1 MNYETRMDV
10 AGDHEHGPDLSVDA
24 DDGASS
30 RKKLILIAIAVAVAG
45 IAAVALLV
53 SGAQEDTGF
62 APGSNATV
70 PTVSVISPGQGTYA
84 GIINA
89 TGTLAARREMPVG
102 VVGEGG
108 RMVSVPV
115 EAGDWVSAGQVLAVI
130 DRSVQTQQTASAAA
144 QIEVARA
151 DADLA
156 QANLDRA
163 MQLVER
169 GFVSQADID
178 RLTATRDA
186 AVARVRVAEAQLGE
200 RQARNAQLNIVA
212 PAAGLVLERNV
223 EPGQVVG
230 AGSGVLFSIASS
242 GEMELL
248 AQIGET
254 ELGTIPVGATGTV
267 VPVGT
272 DQSFTCQV
280 WQKSPTISEQTR
292 QGTAR
297 CALSYDPALRPGGF
311 ASIELNSGAVVAP
324 RLPESAILTD
334 AEGSYVM
341 IVNAENQIER
351 RDVTLGMISDDGIVI
366 ASGLDGSE
374 KIVARAGGFLTFG
387 ETVKP
392 VLESGDAS

>member
-1 MNYETRMDV
+1 MNYETRMDL
-10 AGDHEHGPDLSVDA
+10 AGEGEHGSAAGMDA
-24 DDGASS
+24 EDGAVS
-30 RKKLILIAIAVAVAG
+30 RKKLILIAIAIAVAG
-45 IAAVALLV
+45 MAVVALLV
-53 SGAQEDTGF
+53 SGGQDEPAFG
-62 APGSNATV
+62 APGNATV
-70 PTVSVISPGQGTYA
+70 PTVTVISPGQGTYA

-108 RMVSVPV
+108 RVVSVPV
-115 EAGDWVSAGQVLAVI
+115 EAGDWVNAGQILAVI
-130 DRSVQTQQTASAAA
+130 DRSVQIQQTASAAA
-144 QIEVARA
+144 QIEVSRA
-151 DADLA
+151 DAELA

-163 MQLVER
+163 LLLVER

-230 AGSGVLFSIASS
+230 GGSGVLFSIARG

-254 ELGTIPVGATGTV
+254 ELGNIPLGASGTV

-272 DQSFTCQV
+272 ERSFTCQV

-334 AEGSYVM
+334 AQGSYVM
-341 IVNAENQIER
+341 IVNGDNQIER
-351 RDVTLGMISDDGIVI
+351 RAVTLGLITDGGIVI
-366 ASGLDGSE
+366 DSGLDGSE
-374 KIVARAGGFLTFG
+374 RIVARAGGFLTFG
-387 ETVKP
+387 ETVEP
-392 VLESGDAS
+392 VLEGDDAN

>member
-1 MNYETRMDV
+1 MNYESRLDV
-10 AGDHEHGPDLSVDA
+10 AQPQEGELLQDDLTA
-24 DDGASS
+24 EAAAR
-30 RKKLILIAIAVAVAG
+30 RKRKLLIALGVAIAG
-45 IAAVALLV
+45 IVIAAILL
-53 SGAQEDTGF
+53 SGGEEEQPFGPQADGTTQRVT
-62 APGSNATV
+62 
-70 PTVSVISPGQGTYA
+70 VISPGQGTYA

-108 RMVSVPV
+108 RVVSVPV
-115 EAGDWVSAGQVLAVI
+115 EPGDWVRAGQVLAVI
-130 DRSVQTQQTASAAA
+130 DRSVQSQQTASSAA
-144 QIEVARA
+144 QIDVAVA

-186 AVARVRVAEAQLGE
+186 AVARVKVAEAQYAE

-212 PAAGLVLERNV
+212 PAAGLLLTRDV

-230 AGSGVLFSIASS
+230 AGSGVLFSIARG

-254 ELGTIPVGATGTV
+254 ELGRIPVGATGSV

-272 DQSFTCQV
+272 EQSFTCQV
-280 WQKSPTISEQTR
+280 WQKSPVISEQTR
-292 QGTAR
+292 QGVAR
-297 CALSYDPALRPGGF
+297 CAMSYDPALRPGGF
-311 ASIELNSGAVVAP
+311 ASIEINSGAVVAP
-324 RLPESAILTD
+324 RLPESAILSD
-334 AEGSYVM
+334 EQGSYVLV
-341 IVNAENQIER
+341 VNDQDQVER
-351 RDVTLGMISDDGIVI
+351 RDVQLGIITDNGIVI
-366 ASGLDGSE
+366 DSGLDGSE
-374 KIVARAGGFLTFG
+374 RIVARAGGFLTVG
-387 ETVKP
+387 ETVRP
-392 VLESGDAS
+392 ATADAS

>member
-1 MNYETRMDV
+1 
-10 AGDHEHGPDLSVDA
+10 
-24 DDGASS
+24 
-30 RKKLILIAIAVAVAG
+30 
-45 IAAVALLV
+45 
-53 SGAQEDTGF
+53 
-62 APGSNATV
+62 
-70 PTVSVISPGQGTYA
+70 
-84 GIINA
+84 
-89 TGTLAARREMPVG
+89 
-102 VVGEGG
+102 
-108 RMVSVPV
+108 
-115 EAGDWVSAGQVLAVI
+115 
-130 DRSVQTQQTASAAA
+130 
-144 QIEVARA
+144 
-151 DADLA
+151 
-156 QANLDRA
+156 
-163 MQLVER
+163 
-169 GFVSQADID
+169 
-178 RLTATRDA
+178 
-186 AVARVRVAEAQLGE
+186 
-200 RQARNAQLNIVA
+200 
-212 PAAGLVLERNV
+212 
-223 EPGQVVG
+223 VVG
-230 AGSGVLFSIASS
+230 AGSGVLFSIARG

>member
-1 MNYETRMDV
+1 MNYETKVDL
-10 AGDHEHGPDLSVDA
+10 AEAPEHGAPSDMVA
-24 DDGASS
+24 DDAGAS
-30 RKKLILIAIAVAVAG
+30 KKKMILIAIVVALAG
-45 IAAVALLV
+45 IALVALLV
-53 SGAQEDTGF
+53 SGGQSDQAFGAGGDST
-62 APGSNATV
+62 A
-70 PTVSVISPGQGTYA
+70 PTVTVISPGQGTYA

-102 VVGEGG
+102 VSGEGG
-108 RMVSVPV
+108 RVVSVPV
-115 EAGDWVSAGQVLAVI
+115 EAGDWVGAGQVLAVI
-130 DRSVQTQQTASAAA
+130 DRSVQSQQTASAEA
-144 QIEVARA
+144 QIEVSRA

-186 AVARVRVAEAQLGE
+186 AVARVRVAQAQLGE

-230 AGSGVLFSIASS
+230 AGSSVLFSIARG

-254 ELGTIPVGATGTV
+254 ELGTIPVGAEGTV

-272 DQSFTCQV
+272 SESFTCQV
-280 WQKSPTISEQTR
+280 WQKSPVISEQTR

-297 CALSYDPALRPGGF
+297 CALSYNPALRPGGF
-311 ASIELNSGAVVAP
+311 ASIEINSGAVVAP
-324 RLPESAILTD
+324 RLPESAILSD
-334 AEGSYVM
+334 DRGSYVL
-341 IVNAENQIER
+341 IVASDNTVER
-351 RDVTLGMISDDGIVI
+351 RPVTLGLITDGGIVI
-366 ASGLDGSE
+366 DSGLDGSE
-374 KIVARAGGFLTFG
+374 RIVARAGGFLTEG
-387 ETVKP
+387 EAVNP
-392 VLESGDAS
+392 VAEGEAG